1 MGNLKKNISTILSE
15 LSEQTTGLTCKL
27 IKMTSHKML
36 RKKNPKYLSNTY
48 ASVYLNKWFIITQI
62 LALTTSVW
70 RGKNNLLLIKAMP
83 MFLLVF

>member
-36 RKKNPKYLSNTY
+36 RKKKSKIFIKYLRQCVSKQVVHY
-48 ASVYLNKWFIITQI
+48 YSDI
-62 LALTTSVW
+62 
-70 RGKNNLLLIKAMP
+70 G
-83 MFLLVF
+83 